1 VRLHLRRLSHQNWC
15 GMPTMPEAL
24 ALNDW
29 TKHIRKIRIAKKK
42 IGVCSR
48 PRLDYGVGNLED

>member
-1 VRLHLRRLSHQNWC
+1 
-15 GMPTMPEAL
+15 MPEAL

-42 IGVCSR
+42 FGVCSR